1 MLKSFFIDIKEWII
15 ETARI
20 FRHEFSA
27 VFTDTGVL
35 IFFFFL
41 PLAYP
46 IVYSLIYNTEVS
58 RDMPVAVV
66 DNSRT
71 ALSREFIRHADA
83 TQAIKI
89 CGYAANMQEA
99 KQWMAERKCYAI
111 FEIPADYAE
120 KIGRA
125 QQPQVQFYI
134 EMSLLLRYRTFTSSI
149 AELQM
154 ATCAELREM
163 SLADLGIPSS
173 GSSSAIE
180 SYGFAMGDTQQ
191 GFASFVIPGIVVLI
205 LQQSMILGIMML
217 GGTRNENRRRLL
229 NGGNAA
235 LLNGELGNAKAKAKA
250 AKINYDLSFSNLS
263 PSANIFGRALCYTL
277 IFLPLT
283 IYILHF
289 VPHFFSYPQEGNLL
303 EELMFIFPMLLAT
316 AMLGQ
321 TLIIFASERE
331 SAFIVIVFTSVAFL
345 FLSGLTWPRFAMSQ
359 PLLWLSDLIPAT
371 WGIQGFIHMNSNGA
385 PLAFQSTAY
394 YWLWGLTAFYTLTAY
409 LVARRQHGRR

>member
-1 MLKSFFIDIKEWII
+1 
-15 ETARI
+15 
-20 FRHEFSA
+20 
-27 VFTDTGVL
+27 
-35 IFFFFL
+35 
-41 PLAYP
+41 
-46 IVYSLIYNTEVS
+46 
-58 RDMPVAVV
+58 
-66 DNSRT
+66 
-71 ALSREFIRHADA
+71 
-83 TQAIKI
+83 
-89 CGYAANMQEA
+89 
-99 KQWMAERKCYAI
+99 MAERKCYAI

-235 LLNGELGNAKAKAKA
+235 LLNGELDNAKTEAKA

-409 LVARRQHGRR
+409 LAARRQHGRR